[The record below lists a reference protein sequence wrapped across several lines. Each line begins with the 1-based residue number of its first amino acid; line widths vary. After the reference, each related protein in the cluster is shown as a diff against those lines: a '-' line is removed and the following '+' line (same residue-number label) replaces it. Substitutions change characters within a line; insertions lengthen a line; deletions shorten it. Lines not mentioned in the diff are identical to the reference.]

1 MEFSYTIDDRI
12 AGVSAD
18 LIQVDKKRAEEIN
31 KLRVSATEQHKQN
44 ESQFFNFEKDFVLE
58 GGDDNMNAKEPRWRK
73 DDTMKKSALENLEKL
88 SQVLEEEN
96 RLLEEKVVE
105 GLINETRPTGD
116 LILLT
121 ATEGH
126 VHLAP
131 IAYIFLI
138 LYILYITIGMGRT
151 YLNK

>member
-18 LIQVDKKRAEEIN
+18 LIQVDKKRVEEIK
-31 KLRVSATEQHKQN
+31 KLRVFQQQN
-44 ESQFFNFEKDFVLE
+44 ETDFFNFEEGKDIVFAK
-58 GGDDNMNAKEPRWRK
+58 DMNAKEPRWLK
-73 DDTMKKSALENLEKL
+73 DDNKRTALENLENL
-88 SQVLEEEN
+88 SQALEAEN
-96 RLLEEKVVE
+96 RLEEVVKELEPEK
-105 GLINETRPTGD
+105 RPTQMVEEQD
-116 LILLT
+116 LFFL
-121 ATEGH
+121 AREGN

>member
-31 KLRVSATEQHKQN
+31 KLRVSATEDK
-44 ESQFFNFEKDFVLE
+44 QFFNLEKDIVLG
-58 GGDDNMNAKEPRWRK
+58 GGDDMNAKGGRKAEPRWRK
-73 DDTMKKSALENLEKL
+73 DDTNKKSALENLEKL

>member
-1 MEFSYTIDDRI
+1 MEFSSYTIDDRI

-31 KLRVSATEQHKQN
+31 KLRVSATVQHKQN

-88 SQVLEEEN
+88 SQALEEEN
-96 RLLEEKVVE
+96 RLVEEKAVK
-105 GLINETRPTGD
+105 NETTESGD
-116 LILLT
+116 LFLLT

>member
-12 AGVSAD
+12 AGVSGD

-31 KLRVSATEQHKQN
+31 KLRVSATEEK
-44 ESQFFNFEKDFVLE
+44 QFFNFEKDFVV
-58 GGDDNMNAKEPRWRK
+58 GKDDMNAKGGRKDEPRWRK
-73 DDTMKKSALENLEKL
+73 DDTNKKSALENLEKL

-96 RLLEEKVVE
+96 RLLEEKAVKE
-105 GLINETRPTGD
+105 LENETRPTESGD